1 MNKLSQKIALV
12 TGGGTGIG
20 RAIALELA
28 KNGAQ
33 VVIVG
38 RSEKTLR
45 ESAARHAD
53 IHYLIADIMKTEDI
67 ASTLSEIKQ
76 RFGKLDILVNNAGV
90 APLTPIEQVNLADY
104 DNTFNLNVRALI
116 DISAQSIPFLR
127 ESKGNIVNIT
137 SGLVNN
143 PIPMN
148 SIYTASK
155 AAVLSL
161 TRTWAKELA
170 SHRIRVNSVASGAVK
185 TPLYDKLGLSAQ
197 AATDYENTVT
207 QVVPLGRFGEA
218 EEIAAVV
225 AFIASNDASYV
236 TGAHYA
242 ADGGFGI

>member
-143 PIPMN
+143 PMPMN

>member
-1 MNKLSQKIALV
+1 M
-12 TGGGTGIG
+12 
-20 RAIALELA
+20 
-28 KNGAQ
+28 
-33 VVIVG
+33 
-38 RSEKTLR
+38 
-45 ESAARHAD
+45 
-53 IHYLIADIMKTEDI
+53 
-67 ASTLSEIKQ
+67 
-76 RFGKLDILVNNAGV
+76 VNNAGI
-90 APLTPIEQVNLADY
+90 APLTPIEHVNLVDY

-143 PIPMN
+143 PMPMN

-185 TPLYDKLGLSAQ
+185 TPLYDKLGLSAEDS
-197 AATDYENTVT
+197 TNYEHAVT

-242 ADGGFGI
+242 VDGGFGI

>member
-28 KNGAQ
+28 KNGAE

-38 RSEKTLR
+38 RSEKTLQ
-45 ESAARHAD
+45 ESASRHSS
-53 IHYLIADIMKTEDI
+53 IHYIIADIMKSEDI
-67 ASTLSEIKQ
+67 ASTLSEINQ
-76 RFGKLDILVNNAGV
+76 RFGQLDILVNNAGI
-90 APLTPIEQVNLADY
+90 APLTPIEHVNLVDY

-143 PIPMN
+143 PMPMN

-185 TPLYDKLGLSAQ
+185 TPLYDKLGVSAED
-197 AATDYENTVT
+197 ATNYENAVT

-225 AFIASNDASYV
+225 AFIASSDASYV

-242 ADGGFGI
+242 VDGGFGI

>member
-143 PIPMN
+143 PMPMN

-218 EEIAAVV
+218 EEIAAIV

>member
-53 IHYLIADIMKTEDI
+53 IHYMIADIMKTEDI

-143 PIPMN
+143 PMPMN

-218 EEIAAVV
+218 EEIAAIV